1 MTAGGSGGTVVTG
14 KPGERRL
21 AKNGVE
27 IGGCLPSFR
36 GALRGVVCS
45 ALTPGHG
52 GDDLAEGA
60 AAQLVLSQHA
70 ELVARV
76 WLQVLHQEVLSPRR
90 HRQRHPIVVGTGWVL
105 HPGGGHRALSHS
117 WGTGGDSRCHQR
129 GLTAVC
135 TRR

>member
-105 HPGGGHRALSHS
+105 HPGGG
-117 WGTGGDSRCHQR
+117 GTEP
-129 GLTAVC
+129 
-135 TRR
+135 